1 MGPLEDAAVERA
13 RGGQPSPVKSLVAAT
28 IVGVVAAVATF
39 RLLRSGADKD
49 ESGNESG

>member
-1 MGPLEDAAVERA
+1 MGPLEDAVVERA
-13 RGGQPSPVKSLVAAT
+13 RGGQPSRAKSFIAAT
-28 IVGVVAAVATF
+28 IIGLAAAVATF